1 VHGLEIRR
9 GGKVVEGAPTR
20 VDELT
25 WVVSL
30 GAKWYEVPTARRYVE
45 YVLSLLL
52 RSPKLMFFWDYPEI
66 SVSGFARIDGQ
77 NNVSALIT
85 NAPNNG
91 RELWQ
96 VKPDSVVL
104 VSETALDNLGSNA
117 AGLIPLYVYPGQ
129 QGNYGSMF
137 WTHVYQNNNTYNC
150 DFRQPNSRNVGSVR
164 SMCAKGFILDD
175 AAFDQLNSLQTK
187 TSLSIQITTDGVTI
201 YLPNSGDGIHVGAKG
216 NGPVSITGTAPE
228 STRHNFYRQGGC
240 TGRHRPAIIGN
251 SPR

>member
-1 VHGLEIRR
+1 
-9 GGKVVEGAPTR
+9 
-20 VDELT
+20 
-25 WVVSL
+25 
-30 GAKWYEVPTARRYVE
+30 
-45 YVLSLLL
+45 
-52 RSPKLMFFWDYPEI
+52 MFFWDYPEI

-216 NGPVSITGTAPE
+216 NGPVSITGIRPPNQLGTISIVKVDVPE
-228 STRHNFYRQGGC
+228 DIVQQLSEI
-240 TGRHRPAIIGN
+240 RPDNIPEKIRSILIDGHVFWAIQYVV
-251 SPR
+251 RATWRV